1 MPNLDLGD
9 LTGLDL
15 TRPLPTSA
23 DRSSAALRLAAAMA
37 WPDDEGRRR
46 QFLAATSAQAVQA
59 AEDAKL
65 AVAVA
70 DFAPPPDAGSGAHAS
85 NGAFPGAF
93 RLDSDLAADAEV
105 PGMDAVSELIN
116 ENAPGWYVAGS
127 VLYLVRT
134 MAMYHRDIPGG
145 PSVGKAI
152 NLLERF
158 STGPDMPKDR
168 RGLRAAW
175 SRFKPVAHLCAA
187 FVSLITEIQQ
197 EPQDR
202 QGALALGLF
211 STWLGVT
218 LGVGREF
225 QDFAT
230 SYRAPGQ
237 NAPLLVAAGLWTV
250 PKSLTLP
257 KTKVKTAP
265 FSAETLATF
274 KNYRTP

>member
-1 MPNLDLGD
+1 MPDLDLGD

-15 TRPLPTSA
+15 TRPLPLSA

-46 QFLAATSAQAVQA
+46 EFVATRGAQAVQA
-59 AEDAKL
+59 AADTRL

-70 DFAPPPDAGSGAHAS
+70 NFAPPPDAGSATQAS
-85 NGAFPGAF
+85 QDAFPGAF
-93 RLDSDLAADAEV
+93 HIDSDLAVDADA
-105 PGMDAVSELIN
+105 PGMDAVSELIT

-127 VLYLVRT
+127 VLYLVST
-134 MAMYHRDIPGG
+134 MAKYHRDLPGG
-145 PSVGKAI
+145 PGVGKAI
-152 NLLERF
+152 TLLERF
-158 STGPDMPKDR
+158 GSGPDMPKDR

-175 SRFKPVAHLCAA
+175 RRFKPVAHLCAA
-187 FVSLITEIQQ
+187 FVSLITEIQR
-197 EPQDR
+197 EPVDR
-202 QGALALGLF
+202 QDALAPGVF
-211 STWLGVT
+211 SAWLGVM

-230 SYRAPGQ
+230 SFKAPGQ
-237 NAPLLVAAGLWTV
+237 HAPLLVAAEIWTV

-265 FSAETLATF
+265 FSAGTLATF
-274 KNYRTP
+274 KDHRAP